1 MRRIHVTV
9 FMLFLILTPLL
20 HSDEQG
26 WINNGAGFTLSPSL
40 SLKLSNEVR
49 NRELT
54 FINPFLKNWQGGFS
68 LKLPANF
75 SAVLLY
81 KRENTEKTD
90 FLLAENRFTLEAGW
104 KTKISPAWDL
114 DLRFRTEIRRFEKD
128 LAENHLRFRLRVRL
142 KTKIKIGGLEL
153 APFIATEPFGDT
165 LVDGINRNRFYLGTY
180 VVLSQNVE
188 LVANYIRQDTK
199 DKDVIHVFNTG
210 IQLKF

>member
-1 MRRIHVTV
+1 MRHIHVIA
-9 FMLFLILTPLL
+9 FISFLIMTPLL
-20 HSDEQG
+20 HADEQG
-26 WINNGAGFTLSPSL
+26 WINNGAGFTLSQNL

-49 NRELT
+49 SRELT
-54 FINPFLKNWQGGFS
+54 FINPYLKNWQGGFS

-75 SAVLLY
+75 SAALLY

-114 DLRFRTEIRRFEKD
+114 DLRFRTEVRRFEKD
-128 LAENHLRFRLRVRL
+128 LAANHMRFRFRVRL
-142 KTKIKIGGLEL
+142 KTKIKIGSLEL

-165 LVDGINRNRFYLGTY
+165 LVDRINRNRFYLGTY
-180 VVLSQNVE
+180 VILSRNVE